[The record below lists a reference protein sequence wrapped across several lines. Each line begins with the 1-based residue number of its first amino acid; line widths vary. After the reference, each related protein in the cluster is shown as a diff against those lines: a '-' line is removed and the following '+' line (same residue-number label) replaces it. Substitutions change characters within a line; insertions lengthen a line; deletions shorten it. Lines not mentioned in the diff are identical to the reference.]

1 MNAHQVIV
9 KPIVTE
15 KATKLAEKMSYV
27 FLVHTKA
34 TKIDVKRAI
43 KEIYGHDVAT
53 VRSSISPAKK
63 RVIRRAV
70 VNKRNELKKV
80 IVTLKGRKKFDV
92 TKFAKEAKK

>member
-1 MNAHQVIV
+1 MNAHQVIIRPV
-9 KPIVTE
+9 VTE
-15 KATKLAEKMSYV
+15 KATRLAEKMSYV

-34 TKIDVKRAI
+34 TKIDVKKAI

-53 VRSSISPAKK
+53 VRSSIVSAKK

-70 VNKRNELKKV
+70 VNKRDEMKKV
-80 IVTLKGRKKFDV
+80 IVTLKGRKKFDI

>member
-9 KPIVTE
+9 RPVVTE

-27 FLVHTKA
+27 FLVHMKA
-34 TKIDVKRAI
+34 TKIEVKRAI
-43 KEIYGHDVAT
+43 KEIYGQDVAT
-53 VRSSISPAKK
+53 VRSSIVPAKK
-63 RVIRRAV
+63 RVIRRAI
-70 VNKRNELKKV
+70 VNKRGEMKKV